1 MSTLF
6 IGQNKIELL
15 TVDSTNNFAANL
27 IKETNVLD
35 GTVIMAE
42 HQTNGK
48 GQSGNSWFSHP
59 KLNLTCSY
67 ILKPTFLKIE
77 DQFYLS
83 IITSLAVIKT
93 LKEFGIKSVVKWP
106 NDILVESIKI
116 AGILIENSVQKNRFS
131 HSIIGVGFNVNQT
144 DFMSD
149 VNATSIKT
157 LLKTNID
164 LDSVQLTLNKQLEK
178 YYLQLK
184 SGNTDD
190 LKKQYMS
197 LLFQYKQE
205 HWYEVV
211 QSGEQIKGVITDIKP
226 TGALII
232 FSKGTEYTFYFKEVK
247 FI

>member
-67 ILKPTFLKIE
+67 ILRPTFLKIE

-83 IITSLAVIKT
+83 MVTSLAVTRT
-93 LKEFGIKSVVKWP
+93 LSELGIKSVIKWP
-106 NDILVESIKI
+106 NDILVESKKI

-131 HSIIGVGFNVNQT
+131 YSIIGIGFNVNQT
-144 DFMSD
+144 DFMSE

-157 LLKTNID
+157 LLKSNMDPIAI
-164 LDSVQLTLNKQLEK
+164 QLSLSEQLEK

-184 SGNTDD
+184 SGNTNG

-197 LLFQYKQE
+197 MLFQYKQE

-211 QSGEQIKGVITDIKP
+211 PSGEQFKGVITDIQP

-232 FSKGTEYTFYFKEVK
+232 YSEGTEKTFYSKEVK

>member
-6 IGQNKIELL
+6 IGQNKIELR

-48 GQSGNSWFSHP
+48 GQSGNTWLSQP

-67 ILKPTFLKIE
+67 ILKPAFLNIE
-77 DQFYLS
+77 NQFYLS
-83 IITSLAVIKT
+83 MVASLAVVRVLEELEIKAM
-93 LKEFGIKSVVKWP
+93 IKWP
-106 NDILVESIKI
+106 NDILVETRKI

-131 HSIIGVGFNVNQT
+131 FSVVGIGLNVNQSNLAPE
-144 DFMSD
+144 M
-149 VNATSIKT
+149 NATSVV
-157 LLKTNID
+157 NI
-164 LDSVQLTLNKQLEK
+164 LNKNVDRNLAQLNLNENIER

-184 SGNTDD
+184 FGNMREI
-190 LKKQYMS
+190 KKEYMS
-197 LLFQYKQE
+197 FLFRFGQE
-205 HWYEVV
+205 HLFEAVR
-211 QSGEQIKGVITDIKP
+211 SGEQFRGIITDINSM
-226 TGALII
+226 GALMISCGEI
-232 FSKGTEYTFYFKEVK
+232 QKSFYFKEVK

>member
-1 MSTLF
+1 M
-6 IGQNKIELL
+6 
-15 TVDSTNNFAANL
+15 
-27 IKETNVLD
+27 
-35 GTVIMAE
+35 
-42 HQTNGK
+42 
-48 GQSGNSWFSHP
+48 
-59 KLNLTCSY
+59 
-67 ILKPTFLKIE
+67 
-77 DQFYLS
+77 
-83 IITSLAVIKT
+83 
-93 LKEFGIKSVVKWP
+93 
-106 NDILVESIKI
+106 ESIKI

>member
-48 GQSGNSWFSHP
+48 GQSGNSWFSQP

-67 ILKPTFLKIE
+67 ILRPTFLKIE

-83 IITSLAVIKT
+83 MVISLAVTRT
-93 LKEFGIKSVVKWP
+93 LSELGIKSVIKWP
-106 NDILVESIKI
+106 NDILVESKKI

-131 HSIIGVGFNVNQT
+131 HSIIGIGFNVNQT
-144 DFMSD
+144 DFMSE

-157 LLKTNID
+157 LLKSNMDPIAI
-164 LDSVQLTLNKQLEK
+164 QLSLNEQLEK

-184 SGNTDD
+184 SGNTSG

-197 LLFQYKQE
+197 MLFQYKQE

-211 QSGEQIKGVITDIKP
+211 PSGEQFKGVITDIQP
-226 TGALII
+226 TGAIII
-232 FSKGTEYTFYFKEVK
+232 FSEGIEKTFYFKQVK

>member
-48 GQSGNSWFSHP
+48 GQSGNSWFSQP

-67 ILKPTFLKIE
+67 ILRPTFLKIE

-83 IITSLAVIKT
+83 MVISLAVTRT
-93 LKEFGIKSVVKWP
+93 LSELGIKSVIKWP
-106 NDILVESIKI
+106 NDILVESKKI

-131 HSIIGVGFNVNQT
+131 HSIIGIGFNVNQT
-144 DFMSD
+144 DFMSE

-157 LLKTNID
+157 LLKSNMDPIAI
-164 LDSVQLTLNKQLEK
+164 QLSLNVQLEK

-184 SGNTDD
+184 SGNTSG

-197 LLFQYKQE
+197 MLFQYKQE

-211 QSGEQIKGVITDIKP
+211 PSGEQFKGVITDIQP
-226 TGALII
+226 TGAIII
-232 FSKGTEYTFYFKEVK
+232 FSEGIEKTFYFKQVK

>member
-48 GQSGNSWFSHP
+48 GQSGNSWFSQP

-67 ILKPTFLKIE
+67 ILRPTFLKIE

-83 IITSLAVIKT
+83 MVISLAVTRT
-93 LKEFGIKSVVKWP
+93 LSELGIKSVIKWP
-106 NDILVESIKI
+106 NDILVESKKI

-131 HSIIGVGFNVNQT
+131 HSIIGIGFNVNQT
-144 DFMSD
+144 DFMSE

-157 LLKTNID
+157 LLKSNMDPIAI
-164 LDSVQLTLNKQLEK
+164 QLSLNEQLEK
-178 YYLQLK
+178 YYIQLK
-184 SGNTDD
+184 SGNTNG

-197 LLFQYKQE
+197 MLFQYKQE

-211 QSGEQIKGVITDIKP
+211 PSGEQFKGVITDIQP
-226 TGALII
+226 TGAIII
-232 FSKGTEYTFYFKEVK
+232 FSEGIEKTFYFKQVK